1 MKRRWWWLPG
11 VAGVTLLVAACG
23 AEQRA
28 STARDSGEASSIAA
42 LPTAAAVGEMPKAPA
57 QNAAGGAQPGRAGT
71 DAGQPQS
78 GGASM
83 PALDRKLVY
92 KVLLDLTVKDVQ
104 TGFEQIA
111 TIAETNGG
119 FVAESNV
126 RQEGDG
132 RRASV
137 TIRVPAG
144 RYQDVL
150 GQIRGLATKVESERA
165 TASDVTEEF
174 TDLQSRQRNLEATE
188 QQLLVFLGQAK
199 NVQEVLQVQDRL
211 NSTRAEIE
219 RVQGRINLLNRL
231 SELATIQVQLRPDG
245 AALAR
250 GPQSSGPLAA
260 LQRGWDASTVLLG
273 GVALALLTVLA
284 FSWWLL
290 PVVALSGWLVRR
302 ELRRR
307 ATATPMPPAEAAA
320 P

>member
-1 MKRRWWWLPG
+1 MSRTWWLSG
-11 VAGVTLLVAACG
+11 LAGMALLAGACG
-23 AEQRA
+23 ADQSA
-28 STARDSGEASSIAA
+28 STARDAGGASSIAA
-42 LPTAAAVGEMPKAPA
+42 LPTAAAVSEAPKAVSQDA
-57 QNAAGGAQPGRAGT
+57 SSGAQQGRSGAE
-71 DAGQPQS
+71 AGQPQV
-78 GGASM
+78 GGAPM
-83 PALDRKLVY
+83 PSLDRKLVY

-111 TIAETNGG
+111 TIAETSGG

-126 RQEGDG
+126 RQEGEV

-150 GQIRGLATKVESERA
+150 GQIRGLATKVETERA
-165 TASDVTEEF
+165 TASDVTEEY

-219 RVQGRINLLNRL
+219 RVKGRINLLNRL
-231 SELATIQVQLRPDG
+231 SELATIQVQLRPES
-245 AALAR
+245 AVMVKA
-250 GPQSSGPLAA
+250 PQPSGPLAA
-260 LQRGWDASTVLLG
+260 LQRGWDASTELLG
-273 GVALALLTVLA
+273 GLSLAALTALA

-290 PVVALSGWLVRR
+290 PLVALGLWLARR
-302 ELRRR
+302 EQRRR
-307 ATATPMPPAEAAA
+307 EATPPAPPAEAAA

>member
-1 MKRRWWWLPG
+1 VSPQ
-11 VAGVTLLVAACG
+11 A
-23 AEQRA
+23 
-28 STARDSGEASSIAA
+28 
-42 LPTAAAVGEMPKAPA
+42 
-57 QNAAGGAQPGRAGT
+57 RAGT

-78 GGASM
+78 TGAQM
-83 PALDRKLVY
+83 PGLDRKLVY
-92 KVLLDLTVKDVQ
+92 KVLLDLAVKDVQ

-111 TIAETNGG
+111 TIAETSGG

-126 RQEGDG
+126 RQEGES

-165 TASDVTEEF
+165 TASDVTEEY

-231 SELATIQVQLRPDG
+231 TDLATIQVQLRPDS
-245 AALAR
+245 AASVKSAQ
-250 GPQSSGPLAA
+250 PSGPLAA
-260 LQRGWDASTVLLG
+260 LQRGWDASMDVVG
-273 GVALALLTVLA
+273 GLALALLTALA

-290 PVVALSGWLVRR
+290 PLVALAAWFIRR
-302 ELRRR
+302 GLRRR
-307 ATATPMPPAEAAA
+307 VAPPPAPATEAATPS
-320 P
+320 

>member
-1 MKRRWWWLPG
+1 MSRTWWWLPG
-11 VAGVTLLVAACG
+11 LAGVTLLLGACR

-28 STARDSGEASSIAA
+28 STDRDVRGASSIAA
-42 LPTAAAVGEMPKAPA
+42 LPTAAAVSEAPKVVAQDAPP
-57 QNAAGGAQPGRAGT
+57 GALPGRAGAE
-71 DAGQPQS
+71 AGQPQTTS
-78 GGASM
+78 AGQSV
-83 PALDRKLVY
+83 LDRKLVY
-92 KVLLDLTVKDVQ
+92 KVLLDVSVKDVQ
-104 TGFEQIA
+104 AGFEQIA

-119 FVAESNV
+119 FVADSNI
-126 RQEGDG
+126 RQEGDI

-144 RYQDVL
+144 RYQDAL

-165 TASDVTEEF
+165 TTSDVTEEF
-174 TDLQSRQRNLEATE
+174 TDLQSRQRNLEAAE

-199 NVQEVLQVQDRL
+199 NVQEVLQVQDRQ

-231 SELATIQVQLRPDG
+231 SELATIQVQLRPDSAPLVNG
-245 AALAR
+245 A
-250 GPQSSGPLAA
+250 PPSGPLAA
-260 LQRGWDASTVLLG
+260 VQRGWDASTELLG
-273 GVALALLTVLA
+273 GLLLAALTALA

-290 PVVALSGWLVRR
+290 PLVALGIWLVRR

-307 ATATPMPPAEAAA
+307 ASAAALPPAEATA